1 MRPLSM
7 RRILFPVAA
16 VAAVMI
22 YVIWWVTYA
31 GIHYNPRYSIRPPGA
46 AAEVQGTTVRLVALV
61 RAGELRDAGGGPSEL
76 PVPGAVWVVAE
87 LETVRHDPAKEFPC
101 GAKLLGPEGR
111 LWSSE
116 PFRVRRATE
125 WCKPDNPVDQAVRFE
140 SIFLVPAR
148 YADKLIGV
156 ALVDLGTAE
165 RTAVLTPPV

>member
-7 RRILFPVAA
+7 RRILLPLAAFAA
-16 VAAVMI
+16 VVI

-31 GIHYNPRYSIRPPGA
+31 GIHYNPRYSIRPPDA
-46 AAEVQGTTVRLVALV
+46 VAEVQGTTVRLVSLV
-61 RAGELRDAGGGPSEL
+61 RAGELTDAGGGPPEL

-87 LETVRHDPAKEFPC
+87 LETVRLNPAKEFPC

-111 LWSSE
+111 LWNSE

-125 WCKPDNPVDQAVRFE
+125 WCKPDNPVGQAVRFE

-165 RTAVLTPPV
+165 RTAVLTAPV